1 MAFSQSARSACLSVS
16 LCDWLFVWLPLPLTL
31 LLPHSHLSFSL
42 SVLSCSS
49 YFICNFWKYFAYATF
64 AGMGRRHV
72 DYNNIRHK
80 SGSQLT
86 PQSVTTSL
94 RPPSSPSPPSIVWKF
109 HTHVSDNFLRHSVL
123 FCCSPVCLTH
133 APATNGINK
142 KRTATNTTINN
153 NGNNNDNNKINKKL
167 LHLVSISIFFLSF
180 YFLPIMNS
188 AQTQYTKTCLCNMS
202 TPHPLTLLPPLP
214 LL

>member
-1 MAFSQSARSACLSVS
+1 MPVCVCLTGCECGLQAAFVIASQLSCGPQLVDGIQSVCPVCLSVCFPMRLTVRLTTSHSSSPS
-16 LCDWLFVWLPLPLTL
+16 LPYF
-31 LLPHSHLSFSL
+31 HLSFSL

-86 PQSVTTSL
+86 PQSVTTS
-94 RPPSSPSPPSIVWKF
+94 PPSSPNPPSIVWKF

-123 FCCSPVCLTH
+123 FCCS
-133 APATNGINK
+133 
-142 KRTATNTTINN
+142 
-153 NGNNNDNNKINKKL
+153 
-167 LHLVSISIFFLSF
+167 LSF
-180 YFLPIMNS
+180 ASHTRQLQMASIKS
-188 AQTQYTKTCLCNMS
+188 AQQQTQQ
-202 TPHPLTLLPPLP
+202 
-214 LL
+214 